1 MAKPAG
7 DYHRGEME
15 IHEQASTYHAFLAV
29 SKWGSLALAAVLVGL
44 VVAFATKAG
53 IITGII
59 TAVVISVIGYFALRA
74 KPEPEH

>member
-7 DYHRGEME
+7 DYHRGEMD
-15 IHEQASTYHAFLAV
+15 IHEQASTYHAFLGL

-44 VVAFATKAG
+44 VVSFATNAG
-53 IITGII
+53 IMAGVI
-59 TAVVISVIGYFALRA
+59 TAIVIAVVGYFALRA